1 MRQNHR
7 GMEAAEAAATAA
19 DTVTAVDTGLTDPPG
34 ASPVEPSPA
43 GPAAALVPRN
53 QIQVCGQP

>member
-1 MRQNHR
+1 
-7 GMEAAEAAATAA
+7 MEAAEAAATAA